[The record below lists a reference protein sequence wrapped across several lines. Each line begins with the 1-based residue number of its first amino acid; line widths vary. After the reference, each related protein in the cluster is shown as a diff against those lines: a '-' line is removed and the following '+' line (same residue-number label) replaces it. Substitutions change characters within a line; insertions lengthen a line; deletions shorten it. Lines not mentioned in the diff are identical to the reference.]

1 MSKPEQQ
8 ESAVTNN
15 VAEHLGIPFNPF
27 SKLSVNELVALTGRY
42 TKAWRNGHSVDVA
55 LAQVEFNCSTE
66 EACFYADLKSTASAI
81 IDRETIST
89 VGDSIA
95 GLVRGIGTAQKDV
108 SLGLIKADYDAL
120 KPELQ
125 NEVGKRVRDITNK
138 TYESSTATKLLG
150 ILYAHLSVRERLDAV
165 AATCYKTWEG

>member
-1 MSKPEQQ
+1 MSQPESKQLTEQ
-8 ESAVTNN
+8 VATKLGVT
-15 VAEHLGIPFNPF
+15 FNPF
-27 SKLSVNELVALTGRY
+27 DKLSVVELVALTGRY
-42 TKAWRNGHSVDVA
+42 TKAWRNAHSVDVA
-55 LAQVEFNCSTE
+55 LAQVEFSCSTE

-81 IDRETIST
+81 IDRDTIST

-108 SLGLIKADYDAL
+108 SLGLIKADYDTL

-138 TYESSTATKLLG
+138 TYESATASKLLQ
-150 ILYAHLSVRERLDAV
+150 ILYTHLGVREKDWMR
-165 AATCYKTWEG
+165 